1 MISFF
6 RKALSSWLVLGLLGL
21 VMVAFIV
28 TGVAGPGGA
37 GGAPSGGGE
46 SVAKV
51 GSTSI
56 GAGDI
61 RRRAQGGLAA
71 ARQQNPGL
79 DMAAYVNG
87 GGLDQSV
94 GQYLAATAMELWAR
108 AQGITASARLVDG
121 EIASIPAFNG
131 PTGKFD
137 ADVMRQVIAQQRLTE
152 PMLRAELAGDAIRR
166 QLLIPVAGAS
176 RVPDG
181 VVTPYASLLLEQRT
195 GMIGVVPSEAIPA
208 GPAPTDA
215 EVSAFYAKNIA
226 RFTIPERRVVRYA
239 LFGRDGAASPA
250 VSDAEIAAFYNANAA
265 TYGARETRTLS
276 QVILPDQAA
285 AAAFV
290 AKVRKGTPFADAAQ
304 AAGFTRADTTL
315 GDTTREALAS
325 SASAAVAAAAFAAP
339 AGQVAAPV
347 KGDLGW
353 YVVKVEA
360 VKPVAARPLP
370 AVRDEIAASL
380 GRQKADEALSNRVA
394 AMEDAIADGSSFDD
408 VVKAQKLTAAA
419 TPPVLPDGSAPGVAG
434 WRPPAEL
441 PLILRQLGEASAD
454 DDAVVETI
462 GKGERYALV
471 KVGQVVP
478 ATPAPLAEVR
488 PAIVA
493 EIRRGK
499 AAARARAIATAIAAK
514 VKAGATLPAAFAS
527 AGVKLP
533 APERVSRRQIELA
546 QANEPVPAPL
556 ALMFAMRAGETRT
569 VAAPRDAGWFV
580 VNLTSVTPGDAR
592 AAPGLIQQTRAQ
604 FDRVVGEEY
613 IEQFAN
619 AASAQIGVTRDDA
632 AIARLRAELVGGGA
646 AAQ

>member
-37 GGAPSGGGE
+37 GSAPSGGGE
-46 SVAKV
+46 KVAKV
-51 GSTSI
+51 GGQAV

-61 RRRAQGGLAA
+61 RRRMQSALAN

-79 DMAAYVNG
+79 DMTAFVKG
-87 GGLDQSV
+87 GGMEQTV
-94 GQYLAATAMELWAR
+94 GQYLAARAMELWAR
-108 AQGITASARLVDG
+108 AQGMTASARLVDG
-121 EIASIPAFNG
+121 EIASIAAFNG

-137 ADVMRQVIAQQRLTE
+137 PNVMRQVIAQQRMTE

-166 QLLIPVAGAS
+166 QLLVPVAGAA
-176 RVPDG
+176 RAPTG
-181 VVTPYASLLLEQRT
+181 VVLPFASLLLEQRT
-195 GMIGVVPSEAIPA
+195 GMIGVVPSDAMPA
-208 GPAPTDA
+208 GPAPTA
-215 EVSAFYAKNIA
+215 GEIEAFYRRNIA

-239 LFGRDGAASPA
+239 LFGRDDAPAAAPT
-250 VSDAEIAAFYNANAA
+250 DAEIAAFYQANAA
-265 TYGARETRTLS
+265 SYGARETRVLQ

-285 AAAFV
+285 ANAFV
-290 AKVRKGTPFADAAQ
+290 AKVRGGTPFAAAAQ
-304 AAGFTRADTTL
+304 AAGFTTADTNI
-315 GDTTREALAS
+315 GDVTREALAKQ
-325 SASAAVAAAAFAAP
+325 ASPAVATAAFAAP
-339 AGQVAAPV
+339 SGQIAAPV

-353 YVVKVEA
+353 YVVKVDA
-360 VKPVAARPLP
+360 VKTVAARPLA
-370 AVRDEIAASL
+370 AVRSEIAGSL
-380 GRQKADEALSNRVA
+380 ARQKADEALAARVA

-408 VVKAQKLTAAA
+408 VVKAQKLTALA
-419 TPPVLPDGSAPGVAG
+419 TPPVLPNGTAPGVAG
-434 WRPPAEL
+434 YAPPAEL
-441 PLILRQLGEASAD
+441 PLLLRQLGEAGAD

-471 KVGQVVP
+471 KVGQVVA

-488 PAIVA
+488 PAIIA
-493 EIRRGK
+493 EIQRTKG
-499 AAARARAIATAIAAK
+499 AARAKAVAEAIAAK
-514 VKAGATLPAAFAS
+514 VKAGATLPAAFAA

-556 ALMFAMRAGETRT
+556 ALMFTMRAGQTRAI
-569 VAAPRDAGWFV
+569 AAPNDAGWFV
-580 VNLTSVTPGDAR
+580 VNLASITPGNAA
-592 AAPGLIQQTRAQ
+592 AAPGLVEQTRAQ
-604 FDRVVGEEY
+604 FDRMTGEEY

-619 AASAQIGVTRDDA
+619 AVAAKIGVTRDDA
-632 AIARLRAELVGGGA
+632 ALARLRSELAGGGP